1 MKRRIFRRTSGAPS
15 IHTAGAPLPDGAGP
29 ELRDAAGAPGC
40 LSMRDVG
47 VAVAAPTGEE
57 RTLLHPT
64 SLRIT
69 EHRVALI
76 GSNGQGK
83 TTLLRCIARLTEPT
97 TGTVDLDGDASV
109 AAARARIGFL
119 FADTAA
125 QLIMPTVGEDI
136 ELSLR
141 RLELGRRER
150 AERADALLS
159 GAGLEGF
166 GPRSVHELSGG
177 ERQLVALTGV
187 LATRPS
193 WVLADEPTAALD
205 LVNRHRVVRA
215 LAEAPAHVLVATHDL
230 DLAAGC
236 DRVLWVHD
244 GRVVAD
250 GEPAGLIERYRACAA
265 GELPWPGTNAEAD
278 RESTSTA
285 EAGSMSSTSG
295 AGA

>member
-1 MKRRIFRRTSGAPS
+1 MRRRVFRRTVGDRRPDAAGTPS
-15 IHTAGAPLPDGAGP
+15 DGAGAPPAPDAV
-29 ELRDAAGAPGC
+29 GAPGC
-40 LSMRDVG
+40 LTLRGVG
-47 VAVAAPTGEE
+47 VTVAAPTGEE
-57 RTLLHPT
+57 RTLLHLT

-83 TTLLRCIARLTEPT
+83 TTLLRCIARLTAPT
-97 TGTVDLDGDASV
+97 TGTVEVDGDASV
-109 AAARARIGFL
+109 AAARERIGFV

-141 RLELGRRER
+141 RLQLGRRER

-159 GAGLEGF
+159 RAGLEGF

-187 LATRPS
+187 LATQPS

-215 LAEAPAHVLVATHDL
+215 LADAPAHVLVATHDL
-230 DLAAGC
+230 DLAADC

-250 GEPAGLIERYRACAA
+250 GKPAALIERYRACAA
-265 GELPWPGTNAEAD
+265 GERPWPDVDVEPGVDTAEA
-278 RESTSTA
+278 
-285 EAGSMSSTSG
+285 AGSMSSMGG